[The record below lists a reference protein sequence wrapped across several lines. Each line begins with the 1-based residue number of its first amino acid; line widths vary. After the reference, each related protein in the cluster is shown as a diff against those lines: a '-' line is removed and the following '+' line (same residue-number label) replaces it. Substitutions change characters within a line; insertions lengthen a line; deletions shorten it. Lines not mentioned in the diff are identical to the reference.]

1 MLGACDPSTSPDVD
15 PTASVFRS
23 FADGTP
29 EAVGILALV
38 NDPAVTKHMLDVDAA
53 LDRRAAVS
61 ITEYRAGEDGIYE
74 GGLGD
79 DRPFESIDEVDD
91 QYYVGPVAL
100 DRLLAYATAEGYVPT
115 GADLLGTWDNVAF
128 TVDEADNALQWVNQ
142 SSEEELDAA
151 LDSRAVDS
159 ILEARTLVSIQQLSG
174 LYWIGPSTMFE
185 IREQGRALAEPIL
198 CIDNSECPGI
208 LSCVGVPDENGF
220 SRCLASQDIPG
231 QGLSCTALGD
241 CAEDLVCSGF
251 TIFGTGECRPAWMA
265 HDFTSEPGTAIG
277 AAGTTTDFTVDVAGL
292 ASVPED
298 IIVSVQ
304 FDGVDPA
311 GLRLTLADPQGT
323 LSPLW
328 DGPTAG
334 GAALPSE
341 ILALE
346 GISRDDNVN
355 GTWTLHVENV
365 GSPAGTLEM
374 WNLYLSS
381 RYD

>member
-1 MLGACDPSTSPDVD
+1 MTPEIE
-15 PTASVFRS
+15 PTETAFRT

-29 EAVGILALV
+29 EAIGVLALV
-38 NDPAVTKHMLDVDAA
+38 NDPSVTKHELDVDAA
-53 LDRRAAVS
+53 LDRRAAES
-61 ITEYRAGEDGIYE
+61 ITEYRAGNDGVYE

-79 DRPFESIDEVDD
+79 DRLFVTIGQVDD

-100 DRLLAYATAEGYVPT
+100 SRLLDYATTQGYVPSGT
-115 GADLLGTWDNVAF
+115 DLLGTWDDVAF
-128 TVDEADNALQWVNQ
+128 TVDEAEDALRWVNQ
-142 SSEEELDAA
+142 STEAQLDAV

-159 ILEARTLVSIQQLSG
+159 ILDARAIVSIQQLSG
-174 LYWIGPSTMFE
+174 LYYVGPAAMFD
-185 IREQGRALAEPIL
+185 IREEGRAIAEPMP
-198 CIDNSECPGI
+198 CISNAECPGI
-208 LSCVGVPDENGF
+208 LSCVGVPDEDGF
-220 SRCLASQDIPG
+220 SRCQASQGIPG

-265 HDFTSEPGTAIG
+265 HDFTSEPGVAIG

-298 IIVSVQ
+298 IIVTVDLQ
-304 FDGVDPA
+304 GVDPA
-311 GLRLTLADPQGT
+311 GLRLVLADPQGT

-328 DGPTAG
+328 DGPAAG
-334 GAALPSE
+334 GAPIPSE
-341 ILALE
+341 LLALE

-365 GSPAGTLEM
+365 GSPAGTLAM

-381 RYD
+381 RFD